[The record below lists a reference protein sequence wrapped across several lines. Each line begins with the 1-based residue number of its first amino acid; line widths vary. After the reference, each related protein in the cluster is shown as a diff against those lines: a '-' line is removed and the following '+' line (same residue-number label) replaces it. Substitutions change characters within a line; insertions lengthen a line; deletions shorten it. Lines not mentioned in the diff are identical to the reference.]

1 MKIKLTNDQTNKWLA
16 EVHIR
21 IQAQTKKLKSKWT
34 LQYNQENKEFIVD
47 IADSSFD
54 SATDDCI
61 LDRRSNLII
70 VGIFDTKE
78 ECVEY
83 YNNIYCIKNEI
94 DHEEHGH
101 VDDKYINM
109 YPLRIVDC
117 SNSITEEIPKKE
129 TSIKSIKQLRQTGY
143 KVRVMHE
150 RDTIKVQTISGFRS
164 FYNARGGSTTIQIT
178 TPEGT
183 TIEGK
188 SRCSEKENFCRK
200 TGNIIAM
207 ERAFEKLNKI

>member
-1 MKIKLTNDQTNKWLA
+1 MENNKLNGWLADIYIQMQAQIKKQKNKWA
-16 EVHIR
+16 
-21 IQAQTKKLKSKWT
+21 
-34 LQYNQENKEFIVD
+34 LQYDQEKKEFVID
-47 IADSSFD
+47 IANSVFD
-54 SATDDCI
+54 STTGNCI
-61 LDRRSNLII
+61 LDQRNNLIL
-70 VGIFDTKE
+70 VGIFDTKK
-78 ECVEY
+78 ECIEY
-83 YNNIYCIKNEI
+83 YNNIVKIKNEI

-150 RDTIKVQTISGFRS
+150 RDTFKVQTISGYRS

-178 TPEGT
+178 TPEGI